1 MEDKNNSGDEL
12 QRRVEGLRKD
22 VAESAEEI
30 IKKAI
35 PAKIMELSTLL
46 ESALFTHKLEDVPQE
61 VYAGGA
67 DSHGTKKRKH
77 AADNK
82 NSEPKSKGNDTRV
95 PANEIVSSLVAIVKK
110 QALDVIDALNTVKVW
125 IQLRSKMATILELT
139 TYASVCL
146 ADIKS
151 EFRKWN
157 AHYLCH
163 QEESIQELTRVEDAG
178 YALIESITKY
188 YVTRGKLVS
197 KVLKYPGIMDY
208 RRSVDELDEKEY
220 INLKLSTLDL
230 RNNLAI
236 AYDMLTKN
244 MDKIVK
250 PRTSH
255 HMEMF

>member
-61 VYAGGA
+61 VDAGGA

-125 IQLRSKMATILELT
+125 IQLNIPRIEDGNNFG
-139 TYASVCL
+139 VG
-146 ADIKS
+146 I
-151 EFRKWN
+151 
-157 AHYLCH
+157 